1 MTEQSTGLVA
11 VDAGGTST
19 RAVVFHPPG
28 QCLGYAVA
36 GSGNPTAVGPETAAA
51 SVAESVMGALRRA
64 EVPSTRIRLVV
75 LAMAGAGR
83 TSVAA
88 EIRRRLA
95 GIGLDAPLVFESDL
109 LATYFSGTHRP
120 DGYAVIAG
128 TGAGAIRVEDGRQ
141 GAVGCRRPGADHGG
155 GAGAVRRPAGP
166 ARRLRRAGVRG
177 RRGRDRRPHPR
188 RRGRSAR
195 ADPHRRQVPHRLG
208 SGGAR
213 RRHPGARPQ
222 GRRSARRRVWREG
235 GPCRGRRGRRRLRPR
250 PPPRRDIRRRGRVPT
265 VDDLTHRG
273 ALSSHG
279 CGTIGRW
286 RGWQVP
292 VHPVSGAFVRVGRRE
307 CPKICKFPPLRG
319 DTAGQRPFPE
329 KSGSGFWLLRGRVT
343 IRLTSWR
350 MKSARS
356 EPYVVRRLPR
366 ARPNWLKEMDD
377 TWQHG

>member
-1 MTEQSTGLVA
+1 MTEQPTGLVA

-120 DGYAVIAG
+120 NGYAVIAG

-141 GAVGCRRPGADHGG
+141 VAVAD
-155 GAGAVRRPAGP
+155 A
-166 ARRLRRAGVRG
+166 
-177 RRGRDRRPHPR
+177 
-188 RRGRSAR
+188 
-195 ADPHRRQVPHRLG
+195 LG
-208 SGGAR
+208 
-213 RRHPGARPQ
+213 
-222 GRRSARRRVWREG
+222 W
-235 GPCRGRRGRRRLRPR
+235 L
-250 PPPRRDIRRRGRVPT
+250 
-265 VDDLTHRG
+265 L
-273 ALSSHG
+273 
-279 CGTIGRW
+279 
-286 RGWQVP
+286 
-292 VHPVSGAFVRVGRRE
+292 
-307 CPKICKFPPLRG
+307 G
-319 DTAGQRPFPE
+319 DE
-329 KSGSGFWLLRGRVT
+329 GSGFWIGQR
-343 IRLTSWR
+343 
-350 MKSARS
+350 
-356 EPYVVRRLPR
+356 VVRAALADLDGRGPSTALTPLMLARLGVPAPSDAGDREPIMAVVRALYAGPPVRLADYAGLVFEVDGDGTADRILDDPPSGPPPSRVRWCSAAASWGAAPR
-366 ARPNWLKEMDD
+366 SPIGSPPRVARRRSMPWPTGPSASPSSPSATPGHTSTRPCSNS
-377 TWQHG
+377 